1 MSLLCFVIRIP
12 AKYVLNTDNV
22 DLSEGRRT
30 RSASKPKPAMKKA
43 GTMQATAKEGK
54 EFLARGKKGK
64 RAAAKK
70 VEEAVEEDGSES
82 E

>member
-1 MSLLCFVIRIP
+1 MIVWLCIS
-12 AKYVLNTDNV
+12 AKYVLDTDKV

-30 RSASKPKPAMKKA
+30 RSASRPKPELKKA
-43 GTMQATAKEGK
+43 GTMEATAKEGK

-70 VEEAVEEDGSES
+70 AEEAIGEEEEENNSE
-82 E
+82 